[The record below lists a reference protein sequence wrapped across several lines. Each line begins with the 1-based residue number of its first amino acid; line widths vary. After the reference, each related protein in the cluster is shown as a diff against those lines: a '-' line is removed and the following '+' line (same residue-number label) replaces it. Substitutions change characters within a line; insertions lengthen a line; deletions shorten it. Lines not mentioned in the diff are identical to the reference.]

1 MNAEATLKG
10 KNISYRLIKLADKAV
25 SVEDVM
31 RHVQEKM
38 DVDEIC
44 KTMVVTDG
52 DKNYALMLKGK
63 SRVDISKASAAIGTK
78 VRLVPFN
85 QVKDAVGLE
94 PGCVCPLL
102 LSIPL
107 YVDSR
112 VFDTEKINFGS
123 GDLLY
128 GIEIASK
135 DLAKAVSYTKADL
148 AE

>member
-1 MNAEATLKG
+1 
-10 KNISYRLIKLADKAV
+10 
-25 SVEDVM
+25 M

-38 DVDEIC
+38 DVNEIC

-52 DKNYALMLKGK
+52 KDSYALMLKGK
-63 SRVDISKASAAIGTK
+63 SRVDLAKASAAIGTK

-85 QVKDAVGLE
+85 QVKEVVGLE

-102 LSIPL
+102 LKIPL
-107 YVDSR
+107 YVDR
-112 VFDTEKINFGS
+112 QVFVTEKINFGS

-128 GIEIASK
+128 GIEIANK
-135 DLAKAVSYTKADL
+135 DLGKAADYTEADL